1 MKYFLMISTKYVFL
15 KKQKVDIYYYEVAK
29 IQIYINRKVCDNN
42 GNMVI
47 TRRVK

>member
-1 MKYFLMISTKYVFL
+1 MKYFWMILIL

-42 GNMVI
+42 GNMVL
-47 TRRVK
+47 